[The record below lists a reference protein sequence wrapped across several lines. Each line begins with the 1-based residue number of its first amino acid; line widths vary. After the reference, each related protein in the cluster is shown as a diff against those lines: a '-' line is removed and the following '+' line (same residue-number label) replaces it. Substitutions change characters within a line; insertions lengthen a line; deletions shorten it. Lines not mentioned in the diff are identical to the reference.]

1 MTFELFCMTIIALLI
16 GMAVAFNG
24 YRWFV
29 ILLPVW
35 GFIFGFGLGAETM
48 QALFGTAFL
57 AEVSSWVVGFF
68 AGLIFAVLSYL
79 FYFIGVALFA
89 GSAGYALGVGLLG
102 LIGVDFGL
110 VAWLVGVVVG
120 VVVAAVTI
128 ILNIQKWVI
137 IFFTATGGA
146 GVIVGSL
153 LFALGVINVADLG
166 ENAVQAALQDSI
178 FWTIIYLVLAILGF
192 LSQFATTQTYVLE
205 EPANRI

>member
-110 VAWLVGVVVG
+110 VAWLVGIVVG

>member
-24 YRWFV
+24 YRWFI
-29 ILLPVW
+29 ILLPFW

-48 QALFGTAFL
+48 QAVFGTAFL
-57 AEVSSWVVGFF
+57 AEVTSWVVGFF
-68 AGLIFAVLSYL
+68 VGLLFAVLSYL

-89 GSAGYALGVGLLG
+89 GSAGYALGVGLLA

-110 VAWLVGVVVG
+110 IPWLVGVVVG
-120 VVVAAVTI
+120 IVVAAVTI
-128 ILNIQKWVI
+128 IFNIQKWVI

-166 ENAVQAALQDSI
+166 EHAVQAVLQDNI
-178 FWTIIYLVLAILGF
+178 FWLIIYLVLAILGF

-205 EPANRI
+205 EPENRI